1 MKFVGISGSLR
12 SASYNTALL
21 QHAIKC
27 LPEEVTAEV
36 AAIGEIPL
44 YNQELD
50 GETKPP
56 SVQRLLDTLSHC
68 DGLIIACPEYNYGI
82 PGGLKN
88 AIDWISRPAY
98 KSVLAGKPTLIMSA
112 SQSPFGGV
120 RALGQLKQVL
130 AGTLTPVYPAPELA
144 VGSAQKLFENG
155 ELKDE
160 VTLQKLSRLVQDF
173 CHWVRVE

>member
-1 MKFVGISGSLR
+1 MKFVAISGSLR
-12 SASYNTALL
+12 KASYNTALL
-21 QHAIKC
+21 HEALKC
-27 LPEEVTAEV
+27 LPEQATGE
-36 AAIGEIPL
+36 IGEIGDVPL

-50 GETKPP
+50 GDTKPA
-56 SVQRLLDTLSHC
+56 SVQRLLDQIGAC

-98 KSVLAGKPTLIMSA
+98 RSVLAGKPTLIMSA

-144 VGSAQKLFENG
+144 VGNAQKMFENG
-155 ELKDE
+155 ALKDE
-160 VTLQKLSRLVQDF
+160 VTLQKLSRLVHDF
-173 CHWVRVE
+173 CNWVDAD